1 MFQNINSLPYER
13 NQMNA
18 VIKEVKTY
26 LGRKVHVTK
35 VRRRPEDEDYY
46 KEVEGFIEEVYPRT
60 FVILRTDIDSGD
72 YPQRTSYTY
81 ADLLMGEYKLEIA
94 ND

>member
-1 MFQNINSLPYER
+1 
-13 NQMNA
+13 MNTT
-18 VIKEVKTY
+18 VDTIKSY
-26 LGRKVHVTK
+26 LGRKVRIVK

-81 ADLLMGEYKLEIA
+81 ADLLMSEYKLEIA

>member
-1 MFQNINSLPYER
+1 
-13 NQMNA
+13 MNTT
-18 VIKEVKTY
+18 VDTIKSY
-26 LGRKVHVTK
+26 LGRKVRIVK

-81 ADLLMGEYKLEIA
+81 ADLLMGEYKLENA
-94 ND
+94 NG

>member
-18 VIKEVKTY
+18 VIK
-26 LGRKVHVTK
+26 KVHVTK
-35 VRRRPEDEDYY
+35 VKSRPEDEDYY

-60 FVILRTDIDSGD
+60 FVIVRTDIDSGD

>member
-1 MFQNINSLPYER
+1 
-13 NQMNA
+13 MNTT
-18 VIKEVKTY
+18 VDTIKSY
-26 LGRKVHVTK
+26 LGRKVRIVK

-81 ADLLMGEYKLEIA
+81 ADLLMSEYKLEIV
-94 ND
+94 NG

>member
-1 MFQNINSLPYER
+1 
-13 NQMNA
+13 MNTT
-18 VIKEVKTY
+18 VDTIKSY
-26 LGRKVHVTK
+26 LGRKVRIVK

>member
-1 MFQNINSLPYER
+1 
-13 NQMNA
+13 MNTT
-18 VIKEVKTY
+18 VDTIKSY
-26 LGRKVHVTK
+26 LGRKVRIVK

-94 ND
+94 NG